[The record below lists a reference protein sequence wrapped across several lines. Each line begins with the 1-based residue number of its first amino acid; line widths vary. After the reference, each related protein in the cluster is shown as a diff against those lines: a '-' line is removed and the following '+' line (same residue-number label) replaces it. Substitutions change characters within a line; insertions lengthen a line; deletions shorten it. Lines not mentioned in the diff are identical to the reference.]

1 MKRKTKNVPARQP
14 VAKVR
19 VAPRAV
25 RRLSGK
31 ARRGPMSGHV
41 RTRSQALAVLVLC
54 LTAMPLPAQELP
66 DGVTR
71 EASVEG
77 ITEYRLENGLRFLL
91 FPDQSKQQV
100 TVNIT
105 YLVGSR
111 HEGYGETGMAHLLEH
126 LVFKG
131 TPNHPDIPAELTEH
145 GAFPN
150 GTTWF
155 DRTNYFETFPATDE
169 NLEWALD
176 LEADRMVNSFI
187 SAEDLESEMTV
198 VRNEWESGENQP
210 TGVLRKRVMSAAFD
224 WHNYGNST
232 IGARADLEN
241 VPIERL
247 QAFYRKYY
255 QPDNAI
261 LVVAGR
267 FEVERAL
274 ELVAEKFGVIP
285 RPDRTGANA
294 LFDTYTAEPA
304 QDGERIVRLE
314 RVGDT
319 QLVMAVHHV
328 PSGAHEQFA
337 AVEVLTHI
345 LGVEPSGRLYRNLV
359 EPGLAASVF
368 ASSLQLNEPGVL
380 TAAVEVRK
388 EDSLEA
394 AAEALFATFEEVAA
408 RPPTD
413 EEVERA
419 KTDYLSRIELAFNN
433 PQRIALDLSEWASMG
448 DWRLFFLHR
457 DRLEK
462 VTAEGVHEVAQT
474 YLRDSNRTVGYFHP
488 TDTAPERA
496 EIPEPPD
503 VAALVADYTGREAVA
518 EGEAFDPTPANI
530 DRRTRTFELSNGV
543 KVALLP
549 KETRGDSVTFDLA
562 FRHGT
567 EARLMGRATAGDLA
581 GSMLMRGTKNRSR
594 QEISDELDRLKAQG
608 GVSGGALIASGSLTT
623 VRENLVPAL
632 RLVAEFLREPAF
644 DAKEFDLLREE
655 RLAAIE
661 SRRSEPMAQVP
672 MAMSRHFS
680 PWPSDHPRYSPTF
693 DEQIERLGAATVEE
707 ARDFWASFYGA
718 EGGTIA
724 VVGDFDAD
732 EVAGVLEE
740 LFGDWQAREPYER
753 VADPWHEVKT
763 VSVDLETPD
772 KTNAMMMAAASFAMR
787 DDDEDYPA
795 LVMANHMLGG
805 GFLSSRL
812 ATRIRQEE
820 GLSYGVGSQVAAPSL
835 DDSAL
840 FVAYAIF
847 APENADKVVEAF
859 RDEVQKALEGGFAEE
874 EFEAARRGYLDRQQN
889 GRSQDRALASML
901 NGNLFVGRT
910 MAFTAAQEQA
920 IAELTLSEVNEALRR
935 HISLENVSIFRG
947 GDFANNLDRQ
957 VQRVQ

>member
-1 MKRKTKNVPARQP
+1 MQWTMKR
-14 VAKVR
+14 
-19 VAPRAV
+19 
-25 RRLSGK
+25 
-31 ARRGPMSGHV
+31 
-41 RTRSQALAVLVLC
+41 ALTTTACLLVWLAA
-54 LTAMPLPAQELP
+54 AMPLPAQDQPE
-66 DGVTR
+66 GVTKV
-71 EASVEG
+71 ATVEG
-77 ITEYRLENGLRFLL
+77 ITEYQLDNGLRFLL

-126 LVFKG
+126 LAFKG

-169 NLEWALD
+169 NLDWALD

-210 TGVLRKRVMSAAFD
+210 GSVLRKRVMSAAFD

-274 ELVAEKFGVIP
+274 ELVAAKFGPIP
-285 RPDRTGANA
+285 RPERTGANK
-294 LFDTYTAEPA
+294 LFGTYTAEPA
-304 QDGERIVRLE
+304 QDGERTVTLR
-314 RVGDT
+314 RVGDV
-319 QLVMAVHHV
+319 QLVMAAYHV
-328 PSGAHEQFA
+328 PPGAHEQFA
-337 AVEVLTHI
+337 AVDVLTHI
-345 LGVEPSGRLYRNLV
+345 LGVEPAGRLYKNLV
-359 EPGLAASVF
+359 APGLAASVF
-368 ASSLQLNEPGVL
+368 SSSFQLNEPGVL

-408 RPPTD
+408 APPTE

-433 PQRIALDLSEWASMG
+433 PQGIALQLSEWASMG

-457 DRLEK
+457 DRLEQ
-462 VTAEGVHEVAQT
+462 VTAEGVHEVAQS
-474 YLRDSNRTVGYFHP
+474 YVRDSNRTVGYFYP
-488 TDTAPERA
+488 TDETPERA
-496 EIPEPPD
+496 VVPAPPD
-503 VAALVADYTGREAVA
+503 IAALVADYAGREAVA

-530 DRRTRTFELSNGV
+530 DRRTRRLTLPNGV

-549 KETRGDSVTFDLA
+549 KQNRGESVSVSLG

-567 EARLMGRATAGDLA
+567 AETLMGRATAGDLA
-581 GSMLMRGTKNRSR
+581 GSMLMRGTTKRSR

-608 GVSGGALIASGSLTT
+608 SVGGSAMIASGSFAT
-623 VRENLVPAL
+623 VRENLTDVL
-632 RLVAEFLREPAF
+632 RLAGEILREPAF
-644 DAKEFDLLREE
+644 DANEFDLLREE

-661 SRRSEPMAQVP
+661 SQRSEPMAQVP
-672 MAMSRHFS
+672 QAMNRHFNRWS
-680 PWPSDHPRYSPTF
+680 PDHPRYSPTF
-693 DEQIERLGAATVEE
+693 DEQIERLNAATVQE
-707 ARDFWASFYGA
+707 AREFWSSFYGA
-718 EGGTIA
+718 DGGTIA
-724 VVGDFDAD
+724 VVGDFDED
-732 EVAGVLEE
+732 ETVAVLEE
-740 LFGDWQAREPYER
+740 LFGDWEAPQPYER
-753 VADPWHEVKT
+753 VADPYREVEVAT
-763 VSVDLETPD
+763 VDIETPD
-772 KTNAMMMAAASFAMR
+772 KTNAMMMAVTTFSMR
-787 DDDEDYPA
+787 DDNLDYPA
-795 LVMANHMLGG
+795 LVMANYMLGG

-820 GLSYGVGSQVAAPSL
+820 GLSYGVGSQVLAQPI

-840 FVAYAIF
+840 FLTYAIF
-847 APENADKVVEAF
+847 APENADKVVDAF
-859 RDEVQKALEGGFAEE
+859 RDEMRKALEGGFTADEL
-874 EFEAARRGYLDRQQN
+874 ATAKRGYLDARQN
-889 GRSQDRALASML
+889 GRSQDRTLVSML
-901 NGNLFVGRT
+901 NSNLFFGRT
-910 MAFTAAQEQA
+910 MEFTAAQERA
-920 IAELTLSEVNEALRR
+920 IEALTLEGVNAALRR
-935 HISLENVSIFRG
+935 YIPLDDISIFRG
-947 GDFANNLDRQ
+947 GDFANKLNQ
-957 VQRVQ
+957 

>member
-1 MKRKTKNVPARQP
+1 MKPTTK
-14 VAKVR
+14 
-19 VAPRAV
+19 
-25 RRLSGK
+25 L
-31 ARRGPMSGHV
+31 
-41 RTRSQALAVLVLC
+41 ALRMTLCLLVL
-54 LTAMPLPAQELP
+54 LAAMPLPAQDLP
-66 DGVTR
+66 DGVTKV
-71 EASVEG
+71 ASVEG

-91 FPDQSKQQV
+91 FPDQSKQQI

-131 TPNHPDIPAELTEH
+131 TPDHPDIPAELTEH

-198 VRNEWESGENQP
+198 VRNEWERGENQP

-232 IGARADLEN
+232 IGARADIEN

-267 FEVERAL
+267 FEVDRAL
-274 ELVAEKFGVIP
+274 ELVAEKFGPIP
-285 RPDRTGANA
+285 RPDRTGANT

-304 QDGERIVRLE
+304 QDGERTVTLR

-319 QLVMAVHHV
+319 QLVMAVYHV
-328 PSGAHEQFA
+328 PPGAHEQYA
-337 AVEVLTHI
+337 AVEVLSHI
-345 LGVEPSGRLYRNLV
+345 LGVEPAGRLYRNLV

-368 ASSLQLNEPGVL
+368 ASALQLNEPGVL
-380 TAAVEVRK
+380 MANVMVRE
-388 EDSLEA
+388 EDSLEE
-394 AAEALFATFEEVAA
+394 AAEALFATLDEIAA
-408 RPPTD
+408 EPPSE

-419 KTDYLSRIELAFNN
+419 KTDYLSRIELSFNN
-433 PQRIALDLSEWASMG
+433 PQGIALQLSEWASMG

-457 DRLEK
+457 DRLEQ

-488 TDTAPERA
+488 TDEAPERA

-530 DRRTRTFELSNGV
+530 DRRTRALELSNGV
-543 KVALLP
+543 KVALLA
-549 KETRGDSVTFDLA
+549 KQTRGESVSVSFG

-567 EARLMGRATAGDLA
+567 EAALMGRATAGDLA
-581 GSMLMRGTKNRSR
+581 GSMLMRGTKSRSR

-608 GVSGGALIASGSLTT
+608 GIGGGALIASGSFTT
-623 VRENLVPAL
+623 VRENLVEVF
-632 RLVAEFLREPAF
+632 RLFAEILHEPAF

-655 RLAAIE
+655 RLAGIE
-661 SRRSEPMAQVP
+661 SQRSEPMAQVP
-672 MAMSRHFS
+672 TAMNRHFNR
-680 PWPSDHPRYSPTF
+680 WPADHPRYSPTF
-693 DEQIERLGAATVEE
+693 DEQIERLNAATIEE
-707 ARDFWASFYGA
+707 TRDFWSSFYGG
-718 EGGTIA
+718 EGGTIG
-724 VVGDFDAD
+724 VVGDFDPD
-732 EVAGVLEE
+732 EIAGVLEE
-740 LFGDWQAREPYER
+740 LFGDWQAAQPYER
-753 VADPWHEVKT
+753 VADPYREVET

-772 KTNAMMMAAASFAMR
+772 KTNAVMMAVTSFSMR
-787 DDDEDYPA
+787 DDNEDYPA
-795 LVMANHMLGG
+795 LVIANDMLGG

-820 GLSYGVGSQVAAPSL
+820 GLSYSVGSQVAAPSI
-835 DDSAL
+835 DDSAVFL
-840 FVAYAIF
+840 TFAIF
-847 APENADKVVEAF
+847 APENADKVVTAF
-859 RDEVQKALEGGFAEE
+859 RDEVRKALEDGFTEE
-874 EFEAARRGYLDRQQN
+874 EFEAARRGFLDRQQN
-889 GRSQDRALASML
+889 GRSQDRAIASML
-901 NGNLFVGRT
+901 NNNLFTGRT

-920 IAELTLSEVNEALRR
+920 IEELTLDEVNAALRKY
-935 HISLENVSIFRG
+935 ISLDAISIFRG
-947 GDFANNLDRQ
+947 GDFANKLNQ
-957 VQRVQ
+957 

>member
-1 MKRKTKNVPARQP
+1 MTKWTTKRLF
-14 VAKVR
+14 KVTAGLL
-19 VAPRAV
+19 VWLAA
-25 RRLSGK
+25 
-31 ARRGPMSGHV
+31 AMS
-41 RTRSQALAVLVLC
+41 
-54 LTAMPLPAQELP
+54 LPAQDLP
-66 DGVTR
+66 DGVAR
-71 EASVEG
+71 VASVEG

-91 FPDQSKQQV
+91 FPDQSKQQI

-131 TPNHPDIPAELTEH
+131 TPNHPDIPAELSER

-210 TGVLRKRVMSAAFD
+210 MGVLRKRVMSAAFD

-232 IGARADLEN
+232 IGARSDLEN

-255 QPDNAI
+255 QPDNAV

-285 RPDRTGANA
+285 RPDRTGANR
-294 LFDTYTAEPA
+294 LFETYTAEPA
-304 QDGERIVRLE
+304 QDGERTVTLE

-319 QLVMAVHHV
+319 QYVMSVYHV

-345 LGVEPSGRLYRNLV
+345 LGVEPAGRLYRNLV
-359 EPGLAASVF
+359 EPGLAASAF
-368 ASSLQLNEPGVL
+368 SSSFQLNEPGVL
-380 TAAVEVRK
+380 TAAVEVRR

-394 AAEALFATFEEVAA
+394 AADALFATFDELAA
-408 RPPTD
+408 APPTD

-419 KTDYLSRIELAFNN
+419 KRDYLSRIELAFNN
-433 PQRIALDLSEWASMG
+433 PQRIALELSEWASMG

-457 DRLEK
+457 DRLEE
-462 VTAEGVHEVAQT
+462 VTAEGVHEVAQS
-474 YLRDSNRTVGYFHP
+474 YLLNSNRTVGYFRP
-488 TDTAPERA
+488 TDETPERA
-496 EIPEPPD
+496 EIPAPPD
-503 VAALVADYTGREAVA
+503 VAALVADYAGREAVA

-530 DRRTRTFELSNGV
+530 DRRTRLLTLPSGV

-549 KETRGDSVTFDLA
+549 KETRGESVTVQLT

-567 EARLMGRATAGDLA
+567 EDALMGRAVAGDLA

-608 GVSGGALIASGSLTT
+608 GVSGSALATSGSLTT
-623 VRENLVPAL
+623 VRENLVPVL
-632 RLVAEFLREPAF
+632 RVAAEILQAPAF

-661 SRRSEPMAQVP
+661 SQRSEPMVQVP
-672 MAMSRHFS
+672 QAMSRHFN
-680 PWPSDHPRYSPTF
+680 PWPAEHPRYSPTF
-693 DEQIERLGAATVEE
+693 DEQIERLNAATVEE
-707 ARDFWASFYGA
+707 ARAFWSSFYGA
-718 EGGTIA
+718 AGGTIA
-724 VVGDFDAD
+724 VVGDFDP
-732 EVAGVLEE
+732 EQVAGELEA
-740 LFGDWQAREPYER
+740 LFGDWEADEPYER
-753 VADPWHEVKT
+753 VADPYRAVET
-763 VSVDLETPD
+763 VNVDLETPD
-772 KTNAMMMAAASFAMR
+772 KTNAMMMAVTTFPMR
-787 DDDEDYPA
+787 DDSEDYPA
-795 LVMANHMLGG
+795 LVMANYMLGG

-812 ATRIRQEE
+812 ATRIRQDE
-820 GLSYGVGSQVAAPSL
+820 GLSYGVGSQIVAPPI
-835 DDSAL
+835 DDGAL
-840 FVAYAIF
+840 FLTFAIF
-847 APENADKVVEAF
+847 APENADKVVAAF
-859 RDEVQKALEGGFAEE
+859 RDEMSKALEDGFTEE
-874 EFEAARRGYLDRQQN
+874 EFEAARRGYLDAQQN
-889 GRSQDRALASML
+889 GRSQDRAVASLL
-901 NGNLFVGRT
+901 NNNLFTGRT
-910 MAFTAAQEQA
+910 MEFTAAQERA
-920 IAELTLSEVNEALRR
+920 IAELSLAEVNEALRKY
-935 HISLENVSIFRG
+935 ISLDDISIFRG
-947 GDFANNLDRQ
+947 GDFANKLNQ
-957 VQRVQ
+957 

>member
-1 MKRKTKNVPARQP
+1 MQWTMKR
-14 VAKVR
+14 
-19 VAPRAV
+19 
-25 RRLSGK
+25 
-31 ARRGPMSGHV
+31 
-41 RTRSQALAVLVLC
+41 ALTTTACLLVWLAA
-54 LTAMPLPAQELP
+54 AMPLPAQDQPE
-66 DGVTR
+66 GVTKV
-71 EASVEG
+71 ATVEG
-77 ITEYRLENGLRFLL
+77 ITEYQLDNGLRFLL

-126 LVFKG
+126 LAFKG

-169 NLEWALD
+169 NLDWALD

-210 TGVLRKRVMSAAFD
+210 GSVLRKRVMSAAFD

-274 ELVAEKFGVIP
+274 ELVAAKFGPIP
-285 RPDRTGANA
+285 RPERTGANK
-294 LFDTYTAEPA
+294 LFGTYTAEPA
-304 QDGERIVRLE
+304 QDGERTVTLR
-314 RVGDT
+314 RVGDV
-319 QLVMAVHHV
+319 QLVMAAYHV
-328 PSGAHEQFA
+328 PPGAHEQFA
-337 AVEVLTHI
+337 AVDVLTHI
-345 LGVEPSGRLYRNLV
+345 LGVEPAGRLYKNLV
-359 EPGLAASVF
+359 APGLAASVF
-368 ASSLQLNEPGVL
+368 SSSFQLNEPGVL

-408 RPPTD
+408 APPTE

-433 PQRIALDLSEWASMG
+433 PQGIALQLSEWASMG

-457 DRLEK
+457 DRLEQ
-462 VTAEGVHEVAQT
+462 VTAEGVHEVAQS
-474 YLRDSNRTVGYFHP
+474 YVRDSNRTVGYFYP
-488 TDTAPERA
+488 TDETPERA
-496 EIPEPPD
+496 VVPAPPD
-503 VAALVADYTGREAVA
+503 IAALVADYAGREAVA

-530 DRRTRTFELSNGV
+530 DRRTRRLTLPNGV

-549 KETRGDSVTFDLA
+549 KQNRGESVSVSLG

-567 EARLMGRATAGDLA
+567 EETLMGRATAGDLA
-581 GSMLMRGTKNRSR
+581 GSMLMRGTTKRSR

-608 GVSGGALIASGSLTT
+608 SVGGSAMIASGSFAT
-623 VRENLVPAL
+623 VRENLTDVL
-632 RLVAEFLREPAF
+632 RLAGEILREPAF
-644 DAKEFDLLREE
+644 DANEFDLLREE

-661 SRRSEPMAQVP
+661 SQRSEPMAQVP
-672 MAMSRHFS
+672 QAMNRHFNRWS
-680 PWPSDHPRYSPTF
+680 PDHPRYSPTF
-693 DEQIERLGAATVEE
+693 DEQIERLNAATVQE
-707 ARDFWASFYGA
+707 AREFWSSFYGA
-718 EGGTIA
+718 DGGTIA
-724 VVGDFDAD
+724 VVGDFDED
-732 EVAGVLEE
+732 ETVAVLEE
-740 LFGDWQAREPYER
+740 LFGDWEAPQPYER
-753 VADPWHEVKT
+753 VADPYREVEVAT
-763 VSVDLETPD
+763 VDIETPD
-772 KTNAMMMAAASFAMR
+772 KTNAMMMAVTTFSMR
-787 DDDEDYPA
+787 DDNLDYPA
-795 LVMANHMLGG
+795 LVMANYMLGG

-820 GLSYGVGSQVAAPSL
+820 GLSYGVGSQVLAQPI

-840 FVAYAIF
+840 FLTYAIF
-847 APENADKVVEAF
+847 APENADKVVDAF
-859 RDEVQKALEGGFAEE
+859 RDEMRKALEGGFTADEL
-874 EFEAARRGYLDRQQN
+874 ATAKRGYLDARQN
-889 GRSQDRALASML
+889 GRSQDRTLVSML
-901 NGNLFVGRT
+901 NSNLFFGRT
-910 MAFTAAQEQA
+910 MEFTAAQERA
-920 IAELTLSEVNEALRR
+920 IEALTLEGVNAALRR
-935 HISLENVSIFRG
+935 YIPLDDISIFRG
-947 GDFANNLDRQ
+947 GDFANKLNQ
-957 VQRVQ
+957 

>member
-1 MKRKTKNVPARQP
+1 MKWTNRHASGLLAGLLVWLLSVVPA
-14 VAKVR
+14 
-19 VAPRAV
+19 
-25 RRLSGK
+25 
-31 ARRGPMSGHV
+31 
-41 RTRSQALAVLVLC
+41 LAQD
-54 LTAMPLPAQELP
+54 LPH
-66 DGVTR
+66 GVTR
-71 EASVEG
+71 MASVEG
-77 ITEYRLENGLRFLL
+77 ITEYRLENGLRLLL

-210 TGVLRKRVMSAAFD
+210 MGVLRKRVMSAAFD

-267 FEVERAL
+267 FEVDRAL
-274 ELVAEKFGVIP
+274 ELVAEKFGPIP
-285 RPDRTGANA
+285 RPDRTGANT

-304 QDGERIVRLE
+304 QDGERTVTLR

-319 QLVMAVHHV
+319 QLVMAVYHV
-328 PSGAHEQFA
+328 PPGAHEQYA
-337 AVEVLTHI
+337 AVEVLSHI
-345 LGVEPSGRLYRNLV
+345 LGVEPAGRLYRNLV

-368 ASSLQLNEPGVL
+368 ASALQLNEPGVL
-380 TAAVEVRK
+380 TANVMVRE
-388 EDSLEA
+388 EDSLKE
-394 AAEALFATFEEVAA
+394 AAEALFATLDEIATE
-408 RPPTD
+408 PPTE

-419 KTDYLSRIELAFNN
+419 KTDYLSRIELSFNN
-433 PQRIALDLSEWASMG
+433 PQGIALQLSEWASMG

-457 DRLEK
+457 DRLEQ

-474 YLRDSNRTVGYFHP
+474 YLRDSNRTVGYFYP
-488 TDTAPERA
+488 TDETPERA

-530 DRRTRTFELSNGV
+530 DRRTRLVTLSNGV

-549 KETRGDSVTFDLA
+549 KQTRGESVTLQMA

-567 EARLMGRATAGDLA
+567 EEALMGRATAGDLA

-608 GVSGGALIASGSLTT
+608 GLSGGALIASGSFTT
-623 VRENLVPAL
+623 VRENLAPVL
-632 RLVAEFLREPAF
+632 RLAAEILREPAF
-644 DAKEFDLLREE
+644 DAKEFDVLREE
-655 RLAAIE
+655 RLAGIE
-661 SRRSEPMAQVP
+661 SQRSEPMALVP
-672 MAMSRHFS
+672 TAMGRHFG
-680 PWPSDHPRYSPTF
+680 PWPADHPHYSPTF
-693 DEQIERLGAATVEE
+693 DEQIERLETATVEE
-707 ARDFWASFYGA
+707 AREFWASFYGA

-724 VVGDFDAD
+724 VVGDFNPD
-732 EVAGVLEE
+732 EVAGLLEE
-740 LFGDWQAREPYER
+740 LFGDWQARESYER
-753 VADPWHEVKT
+753 VANPHRGVET
-763 VSVDLETPD
+763 VSVDIETPD
-772 KTNAMMMAAASFAMR
+772 KTNAMMMAVSSFSMR
-787 DDDEDYPA
+787 NDDEDYPA
-795 LVMANHMLGG
+795 LVMANYMLGG

-820 GLSYGVGSQVAAPSL
+820 GLSYGVGSQIGVPPI

-840 FVAYAIF
+840 FLTFAIF
-847 APENADKVVEAF
+847 APENADEVVDAF
-859 RDEVQKALEGGFAEE
+859 RDEMTKALEDGFTEE
-874 EFEAARRGYLDRQQN
+874 EFEPARRGYLDSQQN
-889 GRSQDRALASML
+889 GRSQDRALAGML
-901 NGNLFVGRT
+901 NNNLFTGRT
-910 MAFTAAQEQA
+910 MEFTAAQERA
-920 IAELTLSEVNEALRR
+920 IEEMTLDEVNAALRKY
-935 HISLENVSIFRG
+935 ISLDDISIFRG
-947 GDFANNLDRQ
+947 GDFANELNQ
-957 VQRVQ
+957 

>member
-1 MKRKTKNVPARQP
+1 MKWTNKHSPKLLAGLLVCLLLALP
-14 VAKVR
+14 V
-19 VAPRAV
+19 
-25 RRLSGK
+25 
-31 ARRGPMSGHV
+31 
-41 RTRSQALAVLVLC
+41 LA
-54 LTAMPLPAQELP
+54 QDLP
-66 DGVTR
+66 DGVTMV
-71 EASVEG
+71 ASVEG
-77 ITEYRLENGLRFLL
+77 ITEYQLENGLRFLL

-210 TGVLRKRVMSAAFD
+210 MGVLRKRVMSAAFD

-267 FEVERAL
+267 FEVDRAL
-274 ELVAEKFGVIP
+274 ELVAEKFGRIP
-285 RPDRTGANA
+285 RPDRTGANQ

-304 QDGERIVRLE
+304 QDGERTVTLR

-319 QLVMAVHHV
+319 QLVMAVYHV
-328 PSGAHEQFA
+328 PPGAHEQYA
-337 AVEVLTHI
+337 AVEVLSHI
-345 LGVEPSGRLYRNLV
+345 LGVEPAGRLYRNLV
-359 EPGLAASVF
+359 EPGLAAAVF
-368 ASSLQLNEPGVL
+368 ASALQLNEPGVL
-380 TAAVEVRK
+380 MANVMVR
-388 EDSLEA
+388 EQDSLEE
-394 AAEALFATFEEVAA
+394 AAEVLFATLDEVAA
-408 RPPTD
+408 EPPTE

-419 KTDYLSRIELAFNN
+419 KRDYLSRIELAFND

-488 TDTAPERA
+488 TDETPERA

-503 VAALVADYTGREAVA
+503 VAALVADYAGREAVA

-530 DRRTRTFELSNGV
+530 DRRTRLVDLSNGV

-549 KETRGDSVTFDLA
+549 KQTRGESVSVYLG

-567 EARLMGRATAGDLA
+567 EEALMGRSTAGDLA
-581 GSMLMRGTKNRSR
+581 GSMLMRGTRRRSR

-608 GVSGGALIASGSLTT
+608 GVGGNALIVTGTFTT
-623 VRENLVPAL
+623 VREHLVDVL
-632 RLVAEFLREPAF
+632 RLASEILREPAF

-661 SRRSEPMAQVP
+661 NQRSEPMAQVP
-672 MAMSRHFS
+672 MAMNRHFTR
-680 PWPSDHPRYSPTF
+680 WPVDHPRYSPTF
-693 DEQIERLGAATVEE
+693 DEQTERLSGVTVEE
-707 ARDFWASFYGA
+707 TREFWSSFYGA

-724 VVGDFDAD
+724 VVGDFDPD
-732 EVAGVLEE
+732 QVAGVLEE
-740 LFGDWQAREPYER
+740 LFGDWRAAEPYER
-753 VADPWHEVKT
+753 VADPHREVET
-763 VSVDLETPD
+763 VSTDLETPD
-772 KTNAMMMAAASFAMR
+772 KTNAIMMAATSFSMR

-795 LVMANHMLGG
+795 LVMANYMLGG

-820 GLSYGVGSQVAAPSL
+820 GLSYGVGSQIAAPPL

-840 FVAYAIF
+840 FMTYAIF
-847 APENADKVVEAF
+847 APENADKVVAAF
-859 RDEVQKALEGGFAEE
+859 RDEVGKALEGGFTEE
-874 EFEAARRGYLDRQQN
+874 EFEVARRGYLDAQQN
-889 GRSQDRALASML
+889 GRSRDAALATTL
-901 NGNLFVGRT
+901 HNNLFTGRT
-910 MAFTAAQEQA
+910 MAFVAAQEQA
-920 IAELTLSEVNEALRR
+920 IAELTLDEVNEALRKY
-935 HISLENVSIFRG
+935 ISLEKVSIFRG
-947 GDFANNLDRQ
+947 GDFANKLNQ
-957 VQRVQ
+957 

>member
-1 MKRKTKNVPARQP
+1 MKWTHKHAPKVLAGLFVWLLSALP
-14 VAKVR
+14 V
-19 VAPRAV
+19 
-25 RRLSGK
+25 
-31 ARRGPMSGHV
+31 
-41 RTRSQALAVLVLC
+41 LA
-54 LTAMPLPAQELP
+54 QDLP
-66 DGVTR
+66 DGVTKV
-71 EASVEG
+71 ASVEG
-77 ITEYRLENGLRFLL
+77 ITEYQLENGLRFLL

-210 TGVLRKRVMSAAFD
+210 MGVLRKRVMSAAFD

-232 IGARADLEN
+232 IGARSDVEN

-274 ELVAEKFGVIP
+274 ELVAEKFGPIP
-285 RPDRTGANA
+285 RPDRTGANT
-294 LFDTYTAEPA
+294 LFKTYTAEPA
-304 QDGERIVRLE
+304 QDGERTVTLR

-319 QLVMAVHHV
+319 QLAMVVYHV
-328 PSGAHEQFA
+328 PPGAHEQYA

-345 LGVEPSGRLYRNLV
+345 LGVEPAGRLYRNLV
-359 EPGLAASVF
+359 EPGLAASAF
-368 ASSLQLNEPGVL
+368 ASSFQLNEPGVL
-380 TAAVEVRK
+380 TAAVEVR
-388 EDSLEA
+388 EQDSLEE
-394 AAEALFATFEEVAA
+394 AAEALFATLSEIAA
-408 RPPTD
+408 EPPTE

-419 KTDYLSRIELAFNN
+419 KTDYLSRIELSFNN
-433 PQRIALDLSEWASMG
+433 PQGIALQLSEWASMG

-457 DRLEK
+457 DRLEQ
-462 VTAEGVHEVAQT
+462 VTTEGVHEVAQT

-488 TDTAPERA
+488 TDTTPERA
-496 EIPEPPD
+496 EIPKAPD
-503 VAALVADYTGREAVA
+503 IAALVADYTGREAVA

-530 DRRTRTFELSNGV
+530 DRRTRLVTLSKGI

-549 KETRGDSVTFDLA
+549 KQTRGESVTLQIA

-567 EARLMGRATAGDLA
+567 EEALMGRATAGDLA

-594 QEISDELDRLKAQG
+594 QDISDELDRLKAQG
-608 GVSGGALIASGSLTT
+608 GLSGGALIVSGSFTT
-623 VRENLVPAL
+623 VRENLTPVL
-632 RLVAEFLREPAF
+632 RLAAEILREPAF

-655 RLAAIE
+655 RLAGIE
-661 SRRSEPMAQVP
+661 SQRSEPMALVP
-672 MAMSRHFS
+672 TAMGRHFS
-680 PWPSDHPRYSPTF
+680 PWPADHPHYSPTF
-693 DEQIERLGAATVEE
+693 DEQIERLEAATVEE
-707 ARDFWASFYGA
+707 AREFWASFYGA

-724 VVGDFDAD
+724 VVGDFDPD
-732 EVAGVLEE
+732 EVAGLLEE

-753 VADPWHEVKT
+753 VANPHRAVET
-763 VSVDLETPD
+763 VAVDIETPD
-772 KTNAMMMAAASFAMR
+772 KTNAMMMAVSSFSMR
-787 DDDEDYPA
+787 NDDPDYPA
-795 LVMANHMLGG
+795 LVMANYMLGG

-820 GLSYGVGSQVAAPSL
+820 GLSYGVGSQVGVPPI

-840 FVAYAIF
+840 FLTFAIF
-847 APENADKVVEAF
+847 APENADKVVDAF
-859 RDEVQKALEGGFAEE
+859 RDEIRKALEDGFTEE
-874 EFEAARRGYLDRQQN
+874 EFEPARRGYLDSQQN
-889 GRSQDRALASML
+889 GRSQDRSLAGLLS
-901 NGNLFVGRT
+901 NNLFTGRT
-910 MAFTAAQEQA
+910 MEFTAAQERA
-920 IAELTLSEVNEALRR
+920 IEEMTLDEVNAALRKV
-935 HISLENVSIFRG
+935 ISLDDISIFRG
-947 GDFANNLDRQ
+947 GDFANKLSQ
-957 VQRVQ
+957 

>member
-1 MKRKTKNVPARQP
+1 MKPTTKL
-14 VAKVR
+14 
-19 VAPRAV
+19 APRMT
-25 RRLSGK
+25 LC
-31 ARRGPMSGHV
+31 
-41 RTRSQALAVLVLC
+41 LLVL
-54 LTAMPLPAQELP
+54 LAAMPLPAQDLP
-66 DGVTR
+66 DGVTKV
-71 EASVEG
+71 ASVEG

-91 FPDQSKQQV
+91 FPDQSKQQI

-198 VRNEWESGENQP
+198 VRNEWERGENQP

-232 IGARADLEN
+232 IGARADIEN

-267 FEVERAL
+267 FEVDRAL
-274 ELVAEKFGVIP
+274 ELVAEKFGPIP
-285 RPDRTGANA
+285 RPERTGANT

-304 QDGERIVRLE
+304 QDGERTVTLR

-319 QLVMAVHHV
+319 QLVMAVYHV
-328 PSGAHEQFA
+328 PPGAHEQYA
-337 AVEVLTHI
+337 AVEVLSHI
-345 LGVEPSGRLYRNLV
+345 LGVEPAGRLYRNLV

-368 ASSLQLNEPGVL
+368 ASALQLNEPGVL
-380 TAAVEVRK
+380 MANVMVRE
-388 EDSLEA
+388 EDSLEE
-394 AAEALFATFEEVAA
+394 AAEALFATLDEIAA
-408 RPPTD
+408 EPPSE

-419 KTDYLSRIELAFNN
+419 KTDYLSRIELSFNN
-433 PQRIALDLSEWASMG
+433 PQGIALQLSEWASMG

-457 DRLEK
+457 DRLEQ

-488 TDTAPERA
+488 TDEAPERA

-530 DRRTRTFELSNGV
+530 DRRTRALELSNGV
-543 KVALLP
+543 KVALLA
-549 KETRGDSVTFDLA
+549 KQTRGESVSVSFG

-567 EARLMGRATAGDLA
+567 EAALMGRATAGDLA
-581 GSMLMRGTKNRSR
+581 GSMLMRGTKSRSR

-608 GVSGGALIASGSLTT
+608 GIGGGALIASGSFTT
-623 VRENLVPAL
+623 VRENLVEVF
-632 RLVAEFLREPAF
+632 RLVAEILHEPAF

-655 RLAAIE
+655 RLAGIE
-661 SRRSEPMAQVP
+661 SQRSEPMAQVP
-672 MAMSRHFS
+672 TAMNRHFNR
-680 PWPSDHPRYSPTF
+680 WPADHPRYSPTF
-693 DEQIERLGAATVEE
+693 DEQIERLNAATIEE
-707 ARDFWASFYGA
+707 ARDFWSSFYGG
-718 EGGTIA
+718 EGGTIG
-724 VVGDFDAD
+724 VVGDFDPD
-732 EVAGVLEE
+732 EIAGVLEE
-740 LFGDWQAREPYER
+740 LFGDWQAAQPYER
-753 VADPWHEVKT
+753 VADPYREVET

-772 KTNAMMMAAASFAMR
+772 KTNAVMMAVTSFSMR

-795 LVMANHMLGG
+795 LVMANDMLGG

-820 GLSYGVGSQVAAPSL
+820 GLSYSVGSQVAAPSI
-835 DDSAL
+835 DDSAVFL
-840 FVAYAIF
+840 TFAIF
-847 APENADKVVEAF
+847 APENADKVVTAF
-859 RDEVQKALEGGFAEE
+859 RDEVRKALEDGFTEE
-874 EFEAARRGYLDRQQN
+874 EFEAARRGFLDRQQN
-889 GRSQDRALASML
+889 GRSQDRAIASML
-901 NGNLFVGRT
+901 NNNLFTGRT

-920 IAELTLSEVNEALRR
+920 IEELTLDEVNAALRKY
-935 HISLENVSIFRG
+935 ISLDAISIFRG
-947 GDFANNLDRQ
+947 GDFANKLNQ
-957 VQRVQ
+957 

>member
-1 MKRKTKNVPARQP
+1 MKRKTK
-14 VAKVR
+14 
-19 VAPRAV
+19 
-25 RRLSGK
+25 
-31 ARRGPMSGHV
+31 
-41 RTRSQALAVLVLC
+41 LVLNVALCILAC
-54 LTAMPLPAQELP
+54 LMALPLPAQDLP

-71 EASVEG
+71 VASVEG
-77 ITEYRLENGLRFLL
+77 ITEYHLDNGLRFLL

-131 TPNHPDIPAELTEH
+131 TPNHPDIPAELTAH

-210 TGVLRKRVMSAAFD
+210 MGVLRKRVMSAAFD

-232 IGARADLEN
+232 IGARSDLEN

-267 FEVERAL
+267 FEVDRAL
-274 ELVAEKFGVIP
+274 ELVAEKFGRIP
-285 RPDRTGANA
+285 RPDRTGANT

-304 QDGERIVRLE
+304 QDGERTVTLR

-319 QLVMAVHHV
+319 QLVMAVYHV
-328 PSGAHEQFA
+328 PPGAHEQYA
-337 AVEVLTHI
+337 AVEVLSHI
-345 LGVEPSGRLYRNLV
+345 LGVEPAGRLYKNLV

-368 ASSLQLNEPGVL
+368 ASALQLNEPGVL
-380 TAAVEVRK
+380 TANVMVRE
-388 EDSLEA
+388 EDSLEE
-394 AAEALFATFEEVAA
+394 AAEALFATLDEIAA
-408 RPPTD
+408 EPPTE

-419 KTDYLSRIELAFNN
+419 KRDYLSRIELSFNN
-433 PQRIALDLSEWASMG
+433 PQGIALQLSEWASMG

-457 DRLEK
+457 DRLEQ

-474 YLRDSNRTVGYFHP
+474 YLRDSNRTVGYFYP
-488 TDTAPERA
+488 TDETPERA

-530 DRRTRTFELSNGV
+530 DRRTRTLELSNGV
-543 KVALLP
+543 KVALLA
-549 KETRGDSVTFDLA
+549 KQTRGESVSVYLG

-567 EARLMGRATAGDLA
+567 EEALMGRSTAGDLA
-581 GSMLMRGTKNRSR
+581 GSMLMRGTRQRSR
-594 QEISDELDRLKAQG
+594 QEIGDELDRLKAQG
-608 GVSGGALIASGSLTT
+608 GVGGNALIVTGTFTT
-623 VRENLVPAL
+623 VREHLVDVL
-632 RLVAEFLREPAF
+632 RLAGEILREPAF
-644 DAKEFDLLREE
+644 DAKEYDLLREE

-661 SRRSEPMAQVP
+661 SQRSEPMAQVP
-672 MAMSRHFS
+672 QAMGRHFS
-680 PWPSDHPRYSPTF
+680 PWPPDHPRYSPTF
-693 DEQIERLGAATVEE
+693 EEQIERLNGATVEE
-707 ARDFWASFYGA
+707 AREFWASFYGA

-740 LFGDWQAREPYER
+740 LFGDWQASEAYER
-753 VADPWHEVKT
+753 VADPHRDVET
-763 VSVDLETPD
+763 VSVDIETPD
-772 KTNAMMMAAASFAMR
+772 KTNAMMMAVTTFSMR
-787 DDDEDYPA
+787 DDNEDYPA
-795 LVMANHMLGG
+795 LVMANYMLGG

-820 GLSYGVGSQVAAPSL
+820 GLSYGVGSQIAAPPI

-840 FVAYAIF
+840 FLTFAIF
-847 APENADKVVEAF
+847 APENADKVVDAF
-859 RDEVQKALEGGFAEE
+859 RDEIGKALEDGFTAEE
-874 EFEAARRGYLDRQQN
+874 LDTARRGYLDAQQN
-889 GRSQDRALASML
+889 GRSQDRALATTL
-901 NGNLFVGRT
+901 HNNLFTGRT

-920 IAELTLSEVNEALRR
+920 ISELSLDEVNEALRKY
-935 HISLENVSIFRG
+935 ISLDEISIFRG
-947 GDFANNLDRQ
+947 GDFANKLNQ
-957 VQRVQ
+957 

>member
-1 MKRKTKNVPARQP
+1 MKQTTKLAL
-14 VAKVR
+14 R
-19 VAPRAV
+19 VTLYLLACLAAV
-25 RRLSGK
+25 
-31 ARRGPMSGHV
+31 
-41 RTRSQALAVLVLC
+41 
-54 LTAMPLPAQELP
+54 MPLPAQDLP
-66 DGVTR
+66 EGVTR
-71 EASVEG
+71 VASVEG

-91 FPDQSKQQV
+91 FPDQSKQQI

-210 TGVLRKRVMSAAFD
+210 IGVLRKRVMSAAFD

-267 FEVERAL
+267 FEVDRAL
-274 ELVAEKFGVIP
+274 ELVAEKFGPIP
-285 RPDRTGANA
+285 RPDRTGANT

-304 QDGERIVRLE
+304 QDGERTVTLR

-319 QLVMAVHHV
+319 QLAMAVYHV
-328 PSGAHEQFA
+328 PPGAHEQYS
-337 AVEVLTHI
+337 AVEVLSHI
-345 LGVEPSGRLYRNLV
+345 LGVEPAGRLYKNLV

-368 ASSLQLNEPGVL
+368 ASALQLNEPGVL
-380 TAAVEVRK
+380 MATVMVRE
-388 EDSLEA
+388 EDSLEEA
-394 AAEALFATFEEVAA
+394 ADALFAALDEIATE
-408 RPPTD
+408 PPTE

-419 KTDYLSRIELAFNN
+419 KRDYLSRIELSFNN
-433 PQRIALDLSEWASMG
+433 PQGIALQLSEWASMG

-457 DRLEK
+457 DRLEQ

-474 YLRDSNRTVGYFHP
+474 YLRDSNRTVGYFYP
-488 TDTAPERA
+488 TDETPERA

-530 DRRTRTFELSNGV
+530 DRRTRTLELSNGV
-543 KVALLP
+543 KIALLA
-549 KETRGDSVTFDLA
+549 KQTRGESVSVSLA

-567 EARLMGRATAGDLA
+567 EAALMGRATAGDLA
-581 GSMLMRGTKNRSR
+581 GSMLMRGTRNRSR

-608 GVSGGALIASGSLTT
+608 GVGGGALIASGSVTT
-623 VRENLVPAL
+623 VRENLVAVL
-632 RLVAEFLREPAF
+632 RLVAEILREPAF

-655 RLAAIE
+655 RLAGIE
-661 SRRSEPMAQVP
+661 SQRSEPMAQVP
-672 MAMSRHFS
+672 TAMNRHFN
-680 PWPSDHPRYSPTF
+680 PWPADHPRYSPTF
-693 DEQIERLGAATVEE
+693 DEQIERLNAATVEE
-707 ARDFWASFYGA
+707 ARDFWASFYGG

-724 VVGDFDAD
+724 IVGDFDPD
-732 EVAGVLEE
+732 EVADVLEE
-740 LFGDWQAREPYER
+740 LFGDWQAAEPYER
-753 VADPWHEVKT
+753 VADPYREVET

-772 KTNAMMMAAASFAMR
+772 KTNAMMMAVTSFSMR

-795 LVMANHMLGG
+795 LVMANYMLGG

-820 GLSYGVGSQVAAPSL
+820 GLSYGVGSQVVAPPI
-835 DDSAL
+835 DDSGL
-840 FVAYAIF
+840 FLTFAIF
-847 APENADKVVEAF
+847 APENADKVVAAF
-859 RDEVQKALEGGFAEE
+859 RDEVRKALEDGFTEE
-874 EFEAARRGYLDRQQN
+874 EFEAARRGYLDAQQN
-889 GRSQDRALASML
+889 GRSQDRSVAGML
-901 NGNLFVGRT
+901 NANLFFGRT
-910 MAFTAAQEQA
+910 MAFTAAEEQA
-920 IAELTLSEVNEALRR
+920 IAELTLDEVNEALGKV
-935 HISLENVSIFRG
+935 ISLDRISIFRG
-947 GDFANNLDRQ
+947 GDFANKLNQ
-957 VQRVQ
+957 

>member
-1 MKRKTKNVPARQP
+1 MKRKTKNA
-14 VAKVR
+14 
-19 VAPRAV
+19 
-25 RRLSGK
+25 
-31 ARRGPMSGHV
+31 
-41 RTRSQALAVLVLC
+41 LVLIVVVVW
-54 LTAMPLPAQELP
+54 LATLPLAAQDLP

-71 EASVEG
+71 VASVEG
-77 ITEYRLENGLRFLL
+77 ITEYQLENGLRFLL

-210 TGVLRKRVMSAAFD
+210 MGVLRKRVMSAAFD

-232 IGARADLEN
+232 IGARSDLEN

-267 FEVERAL
+267 FEVDRAL
-274 ELVAEKFGVIP
+274 ELVAEKFGAIP
-285 RPDRTGANA
+285 RPDRTGANR

-304 QDGERIVRLE
+304 QDGERTVTLR

-319 QLVMAVHHV
+319 QLAMAVYHV
-328 PSGAHEQFA
+328 PPGAHEQYA

-345 LGVEPSGRLYRNLV
+345 LGVEPAGRLYRNLV
-359 EPGLAASVF
+359 EPGLAASAF
-368 ASSLQLNEPGVL
+368 ASSFQLNEPGVL
-380 TAAVEVRK
+380 TAAVEVRE
-388 EDSLEA
+388 EDSLEEA
-394 AAEALFATFEEVAA
+394 VEALFATLDEIAA
-408 RPPTD
+408 EPPTE

-457 DRLEK
+457 DRLEQ

-488 TDTAPERA
+488 TDTTPERA
-496 EIPEPPD
+496 VIPEAPD
-503 VAALVADYTGREAVA
+503 IAALVADYTGREAVA

-530 DRRTRTFELSNGV
+530 DRRTRLVTLSNGV

-549 KETRGDSVTFDLA
+549 KQTRGESVTLQMA

-567 EARLMGRATAGDLA
+567 EEALMGRATAGDLA
-581 GSMLMRGTKNRSR
+581 GSMLMRGTRNRSR

-608 GVSGGALIASGSLTT
+608 GISGGALIATGSFTT
-623 VRENLVPAL
+623 VRENLVPVL
-632 RLVAEFLREPAF
+632 RLAAEVLREPAF

-655 RLAAIE
+655 RLAGIE
-661 SRRSEPMAQVP
+661 SQRSEPMALVP
-672 MAMSRHFS
+672 TAMGRHFS
-680 PWPSDHPRYSPTF
+680 PWPADHPHYSPTF
-693 DEQIERLGAATVEE
+693 DEQIERLEAATVEE
-707 ARDFWASFYGA
+707 AREFWASFYGA

-724 VVGDFDAD
+724 VVGDFDPD
-732 EVAGVLEE
+732 EVAVVLEE

-753 VADPWHEVKT
+753 VANPHRDVET
-763 VSVDLETPD
+763 VTVDIETPD
-772 KTNAMMMAAASFAMR
+772 KTNAMMMAVSSFSMR
-787 DDDEDYPA
+787 NDDPDYPA
-795 LVMANHMLGG
+795 LVMANYMLGG

-820 GLSYGVGSQVAAPSL
+820 GLSYGVGSQVGVPPI

-840 FVAYAIF
+840 FLTFAIF
-847 APENADKVVEAF
+847 APENADKVVDAF
-859 RDEVQKALEGGFAEE
+859 RDEMKKALEDGFTEE
-874 EFEAARRGYLDRQQN
+874 EFEPARRGYLDSQQN
-889 GRSQDRALASML
+889 GRSQDRSLAGLL
-901 NGNLFVGRT
+901 NNNLFLGRT
-910 MAFTAAQEQA
+910 MEFTADQERV
-920 IAELTLSEVNEALRR
+920 IGEMTLDEVNAALRK
-935 HISLENVSIFRG
+935 HISLDDISIFRG
-947 GDFANNLDRQ
+947 GDLANKLTQ
-957 VQRVQ
+957 

>member
-1 MKRKTKNVPARQP
+1 MKKLALTMTATLLLWLG
-14 VAKVR
+14 ATS
-19 VAPRAV
+19 AV
-25 RRLSGK
+25 S
-31 ARRGPMSGHV
+31 A
-41 RTRSQALAVLVLC
+41 QD
-54 LTAMPLPAQELP
+54 LPH
-66 DGVTR
+66 GVTR
-71 EASVEG
+71 VASVEG
-77 ITEYRLENGLRFLL
+77 ITEYLLENGLRFLL
-91 FPDQSKQQV
+91 FPDQGKQQV

-169 NLEWALD
+169 NLVWALD

-198 VRNEWESGENQP
+198 VRNEWESSENQP
-210 TGVLRKRVMSAAFD
+210 MGVLRKRVMSAAFD

-274 ELVAEKFGVIP
+274 ELVVEKFGAIP
-285 RPDRTGANA
+285 RPDRTGANK

-304 QDGERIVRLE
+304 QDGERTVTLR

-319 QLVMAVHHV
+319 QYVMAVYHV
-328 PSGAHEQFA
+328 PPGAHEQYA

-345 LGVEPSGRLYRNLV
+345 LGVEPAGRLYKNLV

-368 ASSLQLNEPGVL
+368 ASSFQLNEPGVL

-394 AAEALFATFEEVAA
+394 AAETLFATFEEVAA
-408 RPPTD
+408 APPTE

-457 DRLEK
+457 DRLEQ
-462 VTAEGVHEVAQT
+462 VTAEGVHEVAQS
-474 YLRDSNRTVGYFHP
+474 YVRDSNRTVGYFHP
-488 TDTAPERA
+488 TDETPERA
-496 EIPEPPD
+496 HVPEPPD
-503 VAALVADYTGREAVA
+503 IAALVADYTGREAVA
-518 EGEAFDPTPANI
+518 EGEAFDPSPANI

-549 KETRGDSVTFDLA
+549 KQTRGESVSVNLA
-562 FRHGT
+562 FRHGAE
-567 EARLMGRATAGDLA
+567 EALMGRATAGDLA

-608 GVSGGALIASGSLTT
+608 GVGGGALIASGAFTT
-623 VRENLVPAL
+623 VRENLVPVL
-632 RLVAEFLREPAF
+632 RLAAEILREPAL

-655 RLAAIE
+655 RLAGIE
-661 SRRSEPMAQVP
+661 SQRSEPMAQVP
-672 MAMSRHFS
+672 QAMSRHFS
-680 PWPSDHPRYSPTF
+680 FWPADHPRYSPTF
-693 DEQIERLGAATVEE
+693 EEQIERLNAATVEE
-707 ARDFWASFYGA
+707 AREFWSSFYGA

-732 EVAGVLEE
+732 EIAAELEE
-740 LFGDWQAREPYER
+740 LFGDWQASQPYER
-753 VADPWHEVKT
+753 VADPYRKVET

-772 KTNAMMMAAASFAMR
+772 KTNAMMMAATTFAMR
-787 DDDEDYPA
+787 DADEDYPA
-795 LVMANHMLGG
+795 LVMANYMLGG

-840 FVAYAIF
+840 FLTFAIF
-847 APENADKVVEAF
+847 APENADKVVAAF
-859 RDEVQKALEGGFAEE
+859 SDEIRKAVSDGFTEE
-874 EFEAARRGYLDRQQN
+874 EFDAARRGYLDSRQN
-889 GRSQDRALASML
+889 GRSQDRALAGML
-901 NGNLFVGRT
+901 NNNLFIGRT
-910 MAFTAAQEQA
+910 MEFTAAQERA
-920 IAELTLSEVNEALRR
+920 IGELTLDEVNAALAKY
-935 HISLENVSIFRG
+935 ISLDGISIFRG
-947 GDFANNLDRQ
+947 GDFASKLNQ
-957 VQRVQ
+957 

>member
-1 MKRKTKNVPARQP
+1 MKQTTKLAL
-14 VAKVR
+14 R
-19 VAPRAV
+19 VTLYLLACLAAV
-25 RRLSGK
+25 
-31 ARRGPMSGHV
+31 
-41 RTRSQALAVLVLC
+41 
-54 LTAMPLPAQELP
+54 MPLPAQDLP
-66 DGVTR
+66 EGVTR
-71 EASVEG
+71 VASVEG

-91 FPDQSKQQV
+91 FPDQSKQQI

-210 TGVLRKRVMSAAFD
+210 IGVLRKRVMSAAFD

-267 FEVERAL
+267 FEVDRAL
-274 ELVAEKFGVIP
+274 ELVAEKFGPIP
-285 RPDRTGANA
+285 RPDRTGANT

-304 QDGERIVRLE
+304 QDGERTVTLR

-319 QLVMAVHHV
+319 QLAMAVYHV
-328 PSGAHEQFA
+328 PPGAHEQYA
-337 AVEVLTHI
+337 AVEVLSHI
-345 LGVEPSGRLYRNLV
+345 LGVEPAGRLYKNLV

-368 ASSLQLNEPGVL
+368 ASALQLNEPGVL
-380 TAAVEVRK
+380 MATVMVRE
-388 EDSLEA
+388 EDSLEEA
-394 AAEALFATFEEVAA
+394 ADALFAALDEIATE
-408 RPPTD
+408 PPTE

-419 KTDYLSRIELAFNN
+419 KRDYLSRIELSFNN
-433 PQRIALDLSEWASMG
+433 PQGIALQLSEWASMG

-457 DRLEK
+457 DRLEQ

-474 YLRDSNRTVGYFHP
+474 YLRDSNRTVGYFYP
-488 TDTAPERA
+488 TDETPERA

-530 DRRTRTFELSNGV
+530 DRRTRTLELSNGV
-543 KVALLP
+543 KIALLA
-549 KETRGDSVTFDLA
+549 KQTRGESVSVSLA

-567 EARLMGRATAGDLA
+567 EAALMGRATAGDLA
-581 GSMLMRGTKNRSR
+581 GSMLMRGTRNRSR

-608 GVSGGALIASGSLTT
+608 GVGGGALIASGSVTT
-623 VRENLVPAL
+623 VRENLVAVL
-632 RLVAEFLREPAF
+632 RLVAEILREPAF

-655 RLAAIE
+655 RLAGIE
-661 SRRSEPMAQVP
+661 SQRSEPMAQVP
-672 MAMSRHFS
+672 TAMNRHFN
-680 PWPSDHPRYSPTF
+680 PWPADHPRYSPTF
-693 DEQIERLGAATVEE
+693 DEQIERLNAATVEE
-707 ARDFWASFYGA
+707 ARDFWASFYGG

-724 VVGDFDAD
+724 IVGDFDPD
-732 EVAGVLEE
+732 EVADVLEE
-740 LFGDWQAREPYER
+740 LFGDWQAAEPYER
-753 VADPWHEVKT
+753 VADPYREVET

-772 KTNAMMMAAASFAMR
+772 KTNAMMMAVTSFSMR

-795 LVMANHMLGG
+795 LVMANYMLGG

-820 GLSYGVGSQVAAPSL
+820 GLSYGVGSQVVAPPI
-835 DDSAL
+835 DDSGL
-840 FVAYAIF
+840 FLTFAIF
-847 APENADKVVEAF
+847 APENADNVVAAF
-859 RDEVQKALEGGFAEE
+859 RDEVRKALEDGFTEE
-874 EFEAARRGYLDRQQN
+874 EFEAARRGYLDAQQN
-889 GRSQDRALASML
+889 GRSQDRSVAGML
-901 NGNLFVGRT
+901 NANLFFGRT
-910 MAFTAAQEQA
+910 MAFTAAEEQA
-920 IAELTLSEVNEALRR
+920 IAELTLDEVNEALGKV
-935 HISLENVSIFRG
+935 ISLDRISIFRG
-947 GDFANNLDRQ
+947 GDFANKLNQ
-957 VQRVQ
+957 

>member
-1 MKRKTKNVPARQP
+1 MNVKRKKKN
-14 VAKVR
+14 
-19 VAPRAV
+19 
-25 RRLSGK
+25 
-31 ARRGPMSGHV
+31 
-41 RTRSQALAVLVLC
+41 ALALTIAVAW
-54 LTAMPLPAQELP
+54 LTAMPLAAEDLP

-71 EASVEG
+71 VASVEG
-77 ITEYRLENGLRFLL
+77 ITEYRLENRLRFLL
-91 FPDQSKQQV
+91 FPDQSRQQV

-131 TPNHPDIPAELTEH
+131 TPNHPDIPAELAER

-155 DRTNYFETFPATDE
+155 DRTNYFETFPASDE

-198 VRNEWESGENQP
+198 VRNEWERSENQP
-210 TGVLRKRVMSAAFD
+210 MGVLRKRVMSAAFD

-232 IGARADLEN
+232 IGARSDLEN

-267 FEVERAL
+267 FEVDRAL
-274 ELVAEKFGVIP
+274 ELVSEKFGAIP

-328 PSGAHEQFA
+328 PSGAHQQYA
-337 AVEVLTHI
+337 AVEVLSHI
-345 LGVEPSGRLYRNLV
+345 LGVEPSGRLYGNLV

-380 TAAVEVRK
+380 TVAVEVR
-388 EDSLEA
+388 EDGSLEK
-394 AAEALFATFEEVAA
+394 AAEALFATLEEVAA
-408 RPPTD
+408 EPPTD

-419 KTDYLSRIELAFNN
+419 RTDYLSRIELAFNN

-457 DRLEK
+457 DRLEQ

-474 YLRDSNRTVGYFHP
+474 YLRSSNRTVGYFHP
-488 TDTAPERA
+488 TDTTPERA
-496 EIPEPPD
+496 VISEPPD

-549 KETRGDSVTFDLA
+549 KENRGESVTLNLA

-567 EARLMGRATAGDLA
+567 EAGLMGRATAGDLA
-581 GSMLMRGTKNRSR
+581 GSMLMRGTKGRSR
-594 QEISDELDRLKAQG
+594 QQIRDEMDRLKAQG
-608 GVSGGALIASGSLTT
+608 GIDGGALILSGSITT
-623 VRENLVPAL
+623 VRENLVPVL
-632 RLVAEFLREPAF
+632 RLSAEILREPAF
-644 DAKEFDLLREE
+644 DAKEFDLLRQE
-655 RLAAIE
+655 RLAGIE
-661 SRRSEPMAQVP
+661 SQRSEPTAQVP
-672 MAMSRHFS
+672 MATSRHFNR
-680 PWPSDHPRYSPTF
+680 WPADHPRYTPTF
-693 DEQIERLGAATVEE
+693 DEQIERLEAATVEE
-707 ARDFWASFYGA
+707 AREFGAAFHGA

-724 VVGDFDAD
+724 IVGDFDAD

-740 LFGDWQAREPYER
+740 LFGDWQAEASYER
-753 VADPWHEVKT
+753 VPDPWREVET
-763 VSVDLETPD
+763 VKVDLETPD

-795 LVMANHMLGG
+795 LMMANYMLGG

-812 ATRIRQEE
+812 ATRIRQQE
-820 GLSYGVGSQVAAPSL
+820 GLSYGVGSQVAVPAL
-835 DDSAL
+835 DNSAL
-840 FVAYAIF
+840 FLTYAIF
-847 APENADKVVEAF
+847 APENANKVVAAF
-859 RDEVQKALEGGFAEE
+859 RDEVQKALEEGFAEE

-889 GRSQDRALASML
+889 ARSQDRALASML
-901 NGNLFVGRT
+901 NNNLFVDRT
-910 MAFTAAQEQA
+910 MAFTVAQEQA
-920 IAELTLSEVNEALRR
+920 IAELTLAEVNEALRR
-935 HISLENVSIFRG
+935 YVSLDDVSIFRG
-947 GDFANNLDRQ
+947 GDFAGKLDR
-957 VQRVQ
+957 

>member
-1 MKRKTKNVPARQP
+1 MKSTKT
-14 VAKVR
+14 
-19 VAPRAV
+19 RAYTLTACLLV
-25 RRLSGK
+25 W
-31 ARRGPMSGHV
+31 
-41 RTRSQALAVLVLC
+41 LAV
-54 LTAMPLPAQELP
+54 ALPTLAQTLP

-71 EASVEG
+71 VASVEG
-77 ITEYRLENGLRFLL
+77 ITEYQLENGLRFLL
-91 FPDQSKQQV
+91 FPDQSKQQI

-210 TGVLRKRVMSAAFD
+210 IGVLRKRVMSAAFD

-267 FEVERAL
+267 FEVDRAL
-274 ELVAEKFGVIP
+274 ELVAEKFGPLP
-285 RPDRTGANA
+285 RPDRTGANT

-304 QDGERIVRLE
+304 QDGERTVTLR

-319 QLVMAVHHV
+319 QLAMAVYHV
-328 PSGAHEQFA
+328 PPGAHEQYA
-337 AVEVLTHI
+337 AVEVLSHI
-345 LGVEPSGRLYRNLV
+345 LGVEPAGRLYKNLV

-368 ASSLQLNEPGVL
+368 ASALQLNEPGVL
-380 TAAVEVRK
+380 MATVMVRE
-388 EDSLEA
+388 EDSLEEA
-394 AAEALFATFEEVAA
+394 ADALFAALDEIATE
-408 RPPTD
+408 PPTE

-419 KTDYLSRIELAFNN
+419 KRDYLSRIELSFNN
-433 PQRIALDLSEWASMG
+433 PQGIALQLSEWASMG

-457 DRLEK
+457 DRLEQ

-474 YLRDSNRTVGYFHP
+474 YLRDSNRTVGYFYP
-488 TDTAPERA
+488 TDETPERA

-503 VAALVADYTGREAVA
+503 VATLVADYTGREAVA

-530 DRRTRTFELSNGV
+530 DRRTRTLELSNGV
-543 KVALLP
+543 KVALLA
-549 KETRGDSVTFDLA
+549 KQTRGESVSVSLA

-567 EARLMGRATAGDLA
+567 EAALMGRATAGDLA
-581 GSMLMRGTKNRSR
+581 GSMLMRGTRNRSR

-608 GVSGGALIASGSLTT
+608 GVGGGALIANGSVTT
-623 VRENLVPAL
+623 VRENLVAVL
-632 RLVAEFLREPAF
+632 RLVAEILREPAF

-661 SRRSEPMAQVP
+661 SQRSEPMAQVP
-672 MAMSRHFS
+672 TAMNRHFN
-680 PWPSDHPRYSPTF
+680 PWPADHPRYSPTF
-693 DEQIERLGAATVEE
+693 DEQIERLDAATVEE
-707 ARDFWASFYGA
+707 ARDFWASFYGG

-724 VVGDFDAD
+724 IVGDFDPD

-740 LFGDWQAREPYER
+740 LFGDWRAAEPYER
-753 VADPWHEVKT
+753 VADPYREVET

-772 KTNAMMMAAASFAMR
+772 KTNAMMMAVTGFSMR

-795 LVMANHMLGG
+795 LVMANYMLGG

-820 GLSYGVGSQVAAPSL
+820 GLSYGVGSQVVAPPI
-835 DDSAL
+835 DDSGL
-840 FVAYAIF
+840 FLTFAIF
-847 APENADKVVEAF
+847 APENADKVVAAF
-859 RDEVQKALEGGFAEE
+859 RDEVRKALEDGFTEE
-874 EFEAARRGYLDRQQN
+874 EFEAARRGYLDAQQN
-889 GRSQDRALASML
+889 GRSQDRSVAGML
-901 NGNLFVGRT
+901 NANLFFGRT
-910 MAFTAAQEQA
+910 MAFTAAEEQA
-920 IAELTLSEVNEALRR
+920 IAELSLNEVNEALGKV
-935 HISLENVSIFRG
+935 ISLDRISIFRG
-947 GDFANNLDRQ
+947 GDFANKLNR
-957 VQRVQ
+957 

>member
-1 MKRKTKNVPARQP
+1 MKPTTKL
-14 VAKVR
+14 
-19 VAPRAV
+19 APRMT
-25 RRLSGK
+25 LC
-31 ARRGPMSGHV
+31 
-41 RTRSQALAVLVLC
+41 LLVL
-54 LTAMPLPAQELP
+54 LAAMPLPAQDLP
-66 DGVTR
+66 DGVTKV
-71 EASVEG
+71 ASVEG

-91 FPDQSKQQV
+91 FPDQSKQQI

-198 VRNEWESGENQP
+198 VRNEWERGENQP

-232 IGARADLEN
+232 IGARADIEN

-267 FEVERAL
+267 FEVDRAL
-274 ELVAEKFGVIP
+274 ELVAEKFGPIP
-285 RPDRTGANA
+285 RPDRTGANT

-304 QDGERIVRLE
+304 QDGERTVTLR

-319 QLVMAVHHV
+319 QLVMAVYHV
-328 PSGAHEQFA
+328 PPGAHEQYA
-337 AVEVLTHI
+337 AVEVLSHI
-345 LGVEPSGRLYRNLV
+345 LGVEPAGRLYRNLV

-368 ASSLQLNEPGVL
+368 ASALQLNEPGVL
-380 TAAVEVRK
+380 MANVMVRE
-388 EDSLEA
+388 EDSLEE
-394 AAEALFATFEEVAA
+394 AAEALFATLDEIAA
-408 RPPTD
+408 EPPSE

-419 KTDYLSRIELAFNN
+419 KTDYLSRIELSFNN
-433 PQRIALDLSEWASMG
+433 PQGIALQLSEWASMG

-457 DRLEK
+457 DRLEQ

-488 TDTAPERA
+488 TDEAPERA

-530 DRRTRTFELSNGV
+530 DRRTRALELSNGV
-543 KVALLP
+543 KVALLA
-549 KETRGDSVTFDLA
+549 KQTRGESVSVSFG

-567 EARLMGRATAGDLA
+567 EAALMGRATAGDLA
-581 GSMLMRGTKNRSR
+581 GSMLMRGTKSRSR

-608 GVSGGALIASGSLTT
+608 GIGGGALIASGSFTT
-623 VRENLVPAL
+623 VRENLVEVF
-632 RLVAEFLREPAF
+632 RLFAEILHEPAF

-655 RLAAIE
+655 RLAGIE
-661 SRRSEPMAQVP
+661 SQRSEPMAQVP
-672 MAMSRHFS
+672 TAMNRHFNR
-680 PWPSDHPRYSPTF
+680 WPADHPRYSPTF
-693 DEQIERLGAATVEE
+693 DEQIERLNAATIEE
-707 ARDFWASFYGA
+707 ARDFWSSFYGG
-718 EGGTIA
+718 EGGTIG
-724 VVGDFDAD
+724 VVGDFDPD
-732 EVAGVLEE
+732 EIAGVLEE
-740 LFGDWQAREPYER
+740 LFGDWQAAQPYER
-753 VADPWHEVKT
+753 VADPYREVET

-772 KTNAMMMAAASFAMR
+772 KTNAVMMAVTSFSMR
-787 DDDEDYPA
+787 DDNEDYPA
-795 LVMANHMLGG
+795 LVIANDMLGG

-820 GLSYGVGSQVAAPSL
+820 GLSYSVGSQVAAPSI
-835 DDSAL
+835 DDSAVFL
-840 FVAYAIF
+840 TFAIF
-847 APENADKVVEAF
+847 APENADKVVTAF
-859 RDEVQKALEGGFAEE
+859 RDEVRKALEDGFTEE
-874 EFEAARRGYLDRQQN
+874 EFEAARRGFLDRQQN
-889 GRSQDRALASML
+889 GRSQDRAIASML
-901 NGNLFVGRT
+901 NNNLFTGRT

-920 IAELTLSEVNEALRR
+920 IEELTLDEVNAALRKYL
-935 HISLENVSIFRG
+935 SLDAISIFRG
-947 GDFANNLDRQ
+947 GDFANKLNQ
-957 VQRVQ
+957 